1 MIIPLLFA
9 AFTGA
14 LAPSSVVA
22 ARPSSGVSAPA
33 KATASQ
39 GASPRGSRK
48 TNPFGNLFGAKPTPR
63 SSPPAQQA
71 QWSSAQK
78 RTVVCGM
85 TVLPAD
91 PTIDPKIRVSAPR
104 SGVRFTIRSV
114 QPPVCQK

>member
-48 TNPFGNLFGAKPTPR
+48 TNPFGNLFGAKPTQVLTACTASAMVVR
-63 SSPPAQQA
+63 SETDCRVRHDGAA
-71 QWSSAQK
+71 
-78 RTVVCGM
+78 CG
-85 TVLPAD
+85 PD
-91 PTIDPKIRVSAPR
+91 D
-104 SGVRFTIRSV
+104 
-114 QPPVCQK
+114 